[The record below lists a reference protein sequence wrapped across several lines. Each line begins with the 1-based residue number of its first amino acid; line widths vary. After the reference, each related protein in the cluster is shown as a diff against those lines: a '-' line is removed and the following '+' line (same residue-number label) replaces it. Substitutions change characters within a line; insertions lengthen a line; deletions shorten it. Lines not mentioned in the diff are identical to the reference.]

1 LEGSMAKG
9 YALEEALE
17 FWIEYL
23 QNFTATTWQIWD
35 EKEDPKMYDEVLEG
49 YGRSRIMNVDLQ
61 DMAHS
66 FILHN
71 VELMVIWRK

>member
-1 LEGSMAKG
+1 
-9 YALEEALE
+9 
-17 FWIEYL
+17 
-23 QNFTATTWQIWD
+23 
-35 EKEDPKMYDEVLEG
+35 MYDEVLEG